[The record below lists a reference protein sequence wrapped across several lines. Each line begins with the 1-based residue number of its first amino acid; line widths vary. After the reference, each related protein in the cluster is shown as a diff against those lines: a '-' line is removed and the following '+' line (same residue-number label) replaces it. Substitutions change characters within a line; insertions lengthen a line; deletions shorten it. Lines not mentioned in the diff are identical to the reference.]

1 MVASMHIELLPPAA
15 HELVRT
21 ATTPPRQDL
30 LHGYWNEIMVTPNED
45 ISERLTAA
53 MAAIRSS
60 GIPNRHVSRAELE
73 PAYRRWLE
81 SALPDVTMSVFCLTA
96 ATSHT

>member
-30 LHGYWNEIMVTPNED
+30 LHGYWNEIMVTPTED

-53 MAAIRSS
+53 MAAIR
-60 GIPNRHVSRAELE
+60 RAASR
-73 PAYRRWLE
+73 
-81 SALPDVTMSVFCLTA
+81 T
-96 ATSHT
+96 ATSAGPNWNPRTGGG